1 MRQSVIQ
8 NSLTRM
14 DLLLRI
20 VVATSSNPA
29 YKGWLIAFPEA
40 ALAIHHTPCIPGVCR
55 RRDIISPGVRGNDAP
70 RRRPEA
76 HARGGAG
83 AA

>member
-14 DLLLRI
+14 DLLVTHRGGYLLK
-20 VVATSSNPA
+20 TPA
-29 YKGWLIAFPEA
+29 EKFKGWLIAFPEA

-55 RRDIISPGVRGNDAP
+55 RPATRVDISYYLG
-70 RRRPEA
+70 
-76 HARGGAG
+76 
-83 AA
+83 